1 MKYAIATLSALAW
14 TVTTVN
20 ADVAVWGQC
29 GGLYYTGE
37 TTCAAGSTCVYSNDW
52 YSQCLPTSATTTST
66 TTTKTSSTS
75 STKTSSTSST
85 KTSSTSTTTSKT
97 SSTTTSSTKT
107 SSTSTTTTS
116 GSVTTG
122 ACGTFGNPYESGY
135 STYLSPYY
143 VAEVNAA
150 IATQTD
156 ATLKTKS
163 AKVAQIP
170 NFTWFD
176 SAAKVPTLSTY
187 LADAKSMSSKIIV
200 QIVIYDLPNRDCHAK
215 ASNGEFTIANNGVA
229 NYKAYIDAISAA
241 ITAYPDVRVVAVY
254 EPDSLANLVT
264 NMSDSNCANAH
275 DAYLT
280 CATYALQKLVQ
291 CNIWL
296 YLDAG
301 HAGWLGWAS
310 NQDPAAQLFAQV
322 YKSATPNRVRGL
334 ATNVANYNAL
344 HADTPDPITAGDPC
358 VDELSY
364 AQAMAPRLT
373 SYGFPAHFIVDQGR
387 SGQQNLRVAWGDW
400 CNIKGAGFGIH
411 PTTSTPDPIIDAIVW
426 VKPGG
431 ECDGTTN
438 SSSPRYDS
446 TCSLSDAKQ
455 PAPEAGTWFEAYF
468 EDLVTYANPAL

>member
-1 MKYAIATLSALAW
+1 MKYSIAALSALAW
-14 TVTTVN
+14 TVTSVSATVP
-20 ADVAVWGQC
+20 VYGQC
-29 GGLYYTGE
+29 GGQNYSGE
-37 TTCAAGSTCVYSNDW
+37 TVCAAGSTCVYSNPY
-52 YSQCLPTSATTTST
+52 YSQCLPGSSTTTKTTTTTTKTGTTTSSTKTST
-66 TTTKTSSTS
+66 TTTTSTKTSSTS
-75 STKTSSTSST
+75 STST
-85 KTSSTSTTTSKT
+85 KTSSTSTTT
-97 SSTTTSSTKT
+97 
-107 SSTSTTTTS
+107 
-116 GSVTTG
+116 GPVTTG
-122 ACGTFGNPYESGY
+122 ACGAIGNPYESGY
-135 STYLSPYY
+135 TTYLSPYY

-150 IATQTD
+150 IATMSSP
-156 ATLKTKS
+156 TLK
-163 AKVAQIP
+163 AKAAAVAKIP

-176 SAAKVPTLSTY
+176 TASKVPTLSTY
-187 LADAKSMSSKIIV
+187 LADAKSMGSKTIV

-215 ASNGEFTIANNGVA
+215 ASNGEYHIADNGVA
-229 NYKAYIDAISAA
+229 NYKAYIDAIAAA
-241 ITAYPDVRVVAVY
+241 ITAYPTVRVVAVY

-264 NMSDSNCANAH
+264 NMSDPNCANAH

-344 HADTPDPITAGDPC
+344 HATTPDPITQGDPC

-387 SGQQNLRVAWGDW
+387 SGVQNIRSQWGDW
-400 CNIKGAGFGIH
+400 CNIKGAGFGLH
-411 PTTSTPDPIIDAIVW
+411 PTTATPDPIIDAIVW

-431 ECDGTTN
+431 ECDGTSN
-438 SSSPRYDS
+438 SSSSRYDS

-468 EDLVTYANPAL
+468 EDLLTYANPAL